1 MTQHLD
7 MSFAQSFD
15 ASDWARSF
23 VGYVNANPVIATD
36 EATMIGW
43 FANALMRGFDEA
55 NRRRDALPLPAGGET
70 PETQEPPRSRLTLA
84 EKHAR
89 RLRQQIADHGC
100 PALMPEIDDDERFW
114 CPDCVDREQIAMLLD
129 ELTGLKAGETPLQDG
144 WQDMKSAPTDG
155 TPVLLAWEYPEPAG
169 QPIERRLA
177 VVRTQWQCRTHAM
190 KACRHNCPH
199 EPDCDMRW
207 GVLAGRAL
215 GWMRPPSVA
224 AFIARVASPTQEA

>member
-144 WQDMKSAPTDG
+144 WQEIATAPKDG
-155 TPVLLAWEYPEPAG
+155 RVLLFNPDEGGSHWSVQTGAWNDDAS
-169 QPIERRLA
+169 
-177 VVRTQWQCRTHAM
+177 QWM
-190 KACRHNCPH
+190 Y
-199 EPDCDMRW
+199 DCDME
-207 GVLAGRAL
+207 AL
-215 GWMRPPSVA
+215 RPAYSA
-224 AFIARVASPTQEA
+224 AHQPTHWRPLPIARVASPTQEHA